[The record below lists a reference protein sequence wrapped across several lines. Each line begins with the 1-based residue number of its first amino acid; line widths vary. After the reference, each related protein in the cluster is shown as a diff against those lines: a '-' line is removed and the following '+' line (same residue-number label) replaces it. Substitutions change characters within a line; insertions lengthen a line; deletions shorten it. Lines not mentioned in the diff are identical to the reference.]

1 MFQPKMTY
9 KLWLVLSALVFLG
22 IRYKAQP
29 ADKIYG
35 LCWKNNQASFGSYDI
50 TAKYFTPV
58 SLLNG
63 SFTIQSGESTY
74 DDASGHYFIKSS
86 VGILMIDVLS
96 GLVLD
101 TLKPAQD
108 LHGIEFDSRINS
120 LVGSYTSGNVEIFA
134 RLKINTKVFTSVDTL
149 PKVLGIQSG
158 ESTFDQVLRRYFAI
172 NNRGIM
178 VVDSNGLLIDTI
190 NPQFGFRGME
200 YDPASDKL
208 VGTHYKPGFELS
220 ACIAVSTKSFT
231 ALDTLFGA
239 IGMAQ
244 GETSF
249 DKINRR
255 YFTKTSQ
262 TILNLSA
269 QNGKVLDTLKNLN
282 QLSGIE
288 FAYVTLVNTVGLKE
302 VKNEIQTLPY
312 PNPSRGFIQMDHL
325 KFGDLIS
332 ITDVNGKEI
341 FKASCTS
348 TKLQVNLTGN
358 KPGLYFY
365 SIRSNGSLLKGKLV
379 LASEN

>member
-9 KLWLVLSALVFLG
+9 RLLLVLSALVFLG
-22 IRYKAQP
+22 IRYRAQP

-108 LHGIEFDSRINS
+108 LLGIEFDSRINS

-149 PKVLGIQSG
+149 PKVLGIRSG

-178 VVDSNGLLIDTI
+178 VVDSNGFLIDTI

-208 VGTHYKPGFELS
+208 VGTYYKLGFELS
-220 ACIAVSTKSFT
+220 ASIAVSTKSFN

-239 IGMAQ
+239 IGMTQ

-249 DKINRR
+249 DKQNHR

-262 TILNLSA
+262 NILNLSA
-269 QNGKVLDTLKNLN
+269 QNGKVQDTIKNLN

-288 FAYVTLVNTVGLKE
+288 FAHVTQVNTVGLND
-302 VKNEIQTLPY
+302 VKNEAKALPY
-312 PNPSRGFIQMDHL
+312 PNPSSGIIHFNNL
-325 KFGDLIS
+325 NTGDLI
-332 ITDVNGKEI
+332 TLTNLNGTELFRICCSKPSEQI
-341 FKASCTS
+341 
-348 TKLQVNLTGN
+348 NLIGHI
-358 KPGLYFY
+358 PGIYFY
-365 SIRSNGSLLKGKLV
+365 TIYTREYALKGKLI
-379 LASEN
+379 LGSGE